1 MGALTADEVG
11 GSKGKLARG
20 VIVECSDG
28 AEQDAAKASKRA
40 AREEAK
46 SRAAYEKHLAELA
59 AAAAGD
65 SATVVRNAGGG
76 GQRDI
81 SLENLV
87 ITNGGEP
94 LIEDGTLTLAY
105 GRRYGMI
112 GRNGAGKSTL
122 LRAIAERQVAG
133 LPDTI
138 QVLHVQQEVTGD
150 DTTVLEAVLAADGE
164 RAALLKEE
172 AALLADDAGSKGGAD
187 AAASSRLT
195 AVYARLEEIDAYGA
209 PARAAAI
216 LAGLSFPPEAQE
228 RPTKSLSGGWRMR
241 VALARALFCRPDLLL
256 LDEPTNHLDLNAVL
270 WLEATLRV
278 WPNTL
283 LLVSHARGFLDSVCT
298 DIVHLHNRR
307 LVAYRGNY
315 SDFEAQRAERVRCA
329 ERRAEADAR
338 KKRHMQAFIDKFGA
352 LLRQRA
358 KLVQARMARMEAHVD
373 RTGVLSDDP
382 EYCFRFPEP
391 PEVPP
396 PIIGFDNVTFSYAP
410 GIKPA
415 MYKNVSFGF
424 DLDSRIALV
433 GPNGAGKTV
442 RHSRCLGVACVCL
455 RVLQTLLNLITGGL
469 EPQTGHVSRN
479 PKVRIAAFSQHHVDD
494 LDMTASPLS
503 YMQGCFPGVLGQDL
517 RNHLGSFGIGGTL
530 ATQTIFTLSGGQ
542 KSRVALAKMTFKCPH
557 LLLLDEP
564 SNHLDIESVDALI
577 QGLSFFRGGVMLI
590 SHDEHLIT
598 HACDE
603 IWVAAGDG
611 SVTPWRGTFEEYKR
625 TLLAAGT
632 PTGPR

>member
-1 MGALTADEVG
+1 MH
-11 GSKGKLARG
+11 
-20 VIVECSDG
+20 
-28 AEQDAAKASKRA
+28 
-40 AREEAK
+40 
-46 SRAAYEKHLAELA
+46 HLRL
-59 AAAAGD
+59 
-65 SATVVRNAGGG
+65 RP
-76 GQRDI
+76 Q
-81 SLENLV
+81 
-87 ITNGGEP
+87 
-94 LIEDGTLTLAY
+94 
-105 GRRYGMI
+105 
-112 GRNGAGKSTL
+112 L

-133 LPDTI
+133 LPETV
-138 QVLHVQQEVTGD
+138 QVLHVAQEVTGD
-150 DTTVLEAVLAADGE
+150 DTSVLQAVLQADGE

-172 AALLADDAGSKGGAD
+172 AALLADDA
-187 AAASSRLT
+187 AAAGKGSEAPATGRLT

-209 PARAAAI
+209 EARAAAI
-216 LAGLSFPPEAQE
+216 LAGLSFSPESQA

-241 VALARALFCRPDLLL
+241 VALARALFCKPDLLL

-270 WLEATLRV
+270 WLEATLCV

-283 LLVSHARGFLDSVCT
+283 LLVSHARGFLDCVCT
-298 DIVHLHNRR
+298 DIVHLSGRR
-307 LVAYRGNY
+307 LTAYRGNY
-315 SDFEAQRAERVRCA
+315 SDFEAQRAERARCS
-329 ERRAEADAR
+329 ERRAEAESR
-338 KKRHMQAFIDKFGA
+338 KKKHMQAFIDKFGA

-358 KLVQARMARMEAHVD
+358 KLVQARMARMEAHID

-391 PEVPP
+391 PAVPP
-396 PIIGFDNVTFSYAP
+396 PVIGFDAVTFSYEP
-410 GIKPA
+410 GVKPPI
-415 MYKNVSFGF
+415 YKDVSFGF

-433 GPNGAGKTV
+433 GPNGVGKT
-442 RHSRCLGVACVCL
+442 
-455 RVLQTLLNLITGGL
+455 TLLNLITGGL
-469 EPQTGHVSRN
+469 DPQTGHVSRN

-542 KSRVALAKMTFKCPH
+542 KSRVALAKMTWKNPH

-577 QGLSFFRGGVMLI
+577 QGLSFFKGGVMLI

-603 IWVAAGDG
+603 VRASVMDIAA
-611 SVTPWRGTFEEYKR
+611 
-625 TLLAAGT
+625 LLAHY
-632 PTGPR
+632 